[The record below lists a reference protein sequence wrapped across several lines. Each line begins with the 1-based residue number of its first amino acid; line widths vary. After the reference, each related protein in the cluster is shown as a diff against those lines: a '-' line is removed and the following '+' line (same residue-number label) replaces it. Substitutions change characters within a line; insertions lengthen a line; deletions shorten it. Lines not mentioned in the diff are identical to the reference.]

1 MKRVIFLLCILANM
15 FVAVH
20 AQIGYQIALLNTATG
35 EARANTS
42 VNATVTIT
50 DSANGVVY
58 TGTQRV
64 TSNDFGILSL
74 VIGDA
79 NTFSNVDTS
88 KMPFFIEV
96 SVDGTLIG
104 KSQILSV
111 PVAEV
116 AKRLKS
122 SLSVEDL
129 VGSWMYSYSEKP
141 GGYGYSHL
149 VIFTSDG
156 KWSEKSWDRYH
167 DPNGNPIDEF
177 LWSGTGRYKI
187 EGDEIIM
194 IADEVDAYATN
205 FARARIVRGN
215 LVFCGLSYIFKKQ

>member
-1 MKRVIFLLCILANM
+1 M
-15 FVAVH
+15 FVAAH

-129 VGSWMYSYSEKP
+129 VGRWVLCQNGLDDNAMF
-141 GGYGYSHL
+141 
-149 VIFTSDG
+149 VFTSDG
-156 KWSEKSWDRYH
+156 KYTYDE
-167 DPNGNPIDEF
+167 GNSRV
-177 LWSGTGRYKI
+177 SGTYELEGNNIILTGEYRDFSGRLVS
-187 EGDEIIM
+187 EIQM
-194 IADEVDAYATN
+194 
-205 FARARIVRGN
+205 ARIVSGK
-215 LVFCGLSYIFKKQ
+215 LMYIGGSWNFVRQ

>member
-1 MKRVIFLLCILANM
+1 MKRIIVLLCILANM
-15 FVAVH
+15 FVAAH

-129 VGSWMYSYSEKP
+129 VGRWQAVPDDDGEFVYT
-141 GGYGYSHL
+141 
-149 VIFTSDG
+149 FTSDG
-156 KWSEKSWDRYH
+156 KWIFKTDYGYTS
-167 DPNGNPIDEF
+167 
-177 LWSGTGRYKI
+177 SGTYKI
-187 EGDEIIM
+187 EGDDIIV
-194 IADEVDAYATN
+194 IGFCDEYSGLPY
-205 FARARIVRGN
+205 FKRARIVYGY
-215 LVFCGLSYIFKKQ
+215 LKFDAPDFEDGIFVRQ

>member
-1 MKRVIFLLCILANM
+1 MKQIVFLLCILTNM
-15 FVAVH
+15 FVAAH

-35 EARANTS
+35 EAKANTS

-129 VGSWMYSYSEKP
+129 VGRWQCDSADGVFVYT
-141 GGYGYSHL
+141 
-149 VIFTSDG
+149 FTSDG
-156 KWSEKSWDRYH
+156 KWIYKTSYGYTS
-167 DPNGNPIDEF
+167 
-177 LWSGTGRYKI
+177 SGTYKI
-187 EGDEIIM
+187 EGDDIIV
-194 IADEVDAYATN
+194 IGFCNEYTGIPY
-205 FARARIVRGN
+205 FKRARILYGYLIFEDDDSEALFVR
-215 LVFCGLSYIFKKQ
+215 Q

>member
-1 MKRVIFLLCILANM
+1 MKRIIFLLCILANM

-20 AQIGYQIALLNTATG
+20 AQIGYQIALLNTASG
-35 EARANTS
+35 EARVNTS

-116 AKRLKS
+116 AKLLKS

-129 VGSWMYSYSEKP
+129 VGSWRYNNNSLESGIYT
-141 GGYGYSHL
+141 
-149 VIFTSDG
+149 FTSDG
-156 KWSEKSWDRYH
+156 KWIYKSTYSDGYT
-167 DPNGNPIDEF
+167 NGYTE
-177 LWSGTGRYKI
+177 SGTYEI
-187 EGDEIIM
+187 EGNNIVVMGFSEYYDCPYFQI
-194 IADEVDAYATN
+194 
-205 FARARIVRGN
+205 ARIVSG
-215 LVFCGLSYIFKKQ
+215 F

>member
-1 MKRVIFLLCILANM
+1 MKRVLFLLCILANM
-15 FVAVH
+15 FVAAH

-50 DSANGVVY
+50 DSANGIVY

-129 VGSWMYSYSEKP
+129 VGSWRYVNDYYKHV
-141 GGYGYSHL
+141 YT
-149 VIFTSDG
+149 FTSDG
-156 KWSEKSWDRYH
+156 KWFEKLWSLYSGIE
-167 DPNGNPIDEF
+167 N
-177 LWSGTGRYKI
+177 LQWSGTGRYEI

-194 IADEVDAYATN
+194 IADELDVYATN
-205 FARARIVRGN
+205 FDRARIVRGN
-215 LVFCGLSYIFKKQ
+215 LVSCGLNHFYKKQ

>member
-1 MKRVIFLLCILANM
+1 M
-15 FVAVH
+15 FVAAH

-88 KMPFFIEV
+88 KMPF
-96 SVDGTLIG
+96 L
-104 KSQILSV
+104 
-111 PVAEV
+111 
-116 AKRLKS
+116 
-122 SLSVEDL
+122 
-129 VGSWMYSYSEKP
+129 
-141 GGYGYSHL
+141 
-149 VIFTSDG
+149 
-156 KWSEKSWDRYH
+156 
-167 DPNGNPIDEF
+167 
-177 LWSGTGRYKI
+177 
-187 EGDEIIM
+187 
-194 IADEVDAYATN
+194 
-205 FARARIVRGN
+205 
-215 LVFCGLSYIFKKQ
+215 

>member
-1 MKRVIFLLCILANM
+1 MKRIIFLLCILANM
-15 FVAVH
+15 FVAAH

-79 NTFSNVDTS
+79 NTFGNVDTS

-129 VGSWMYSYSEKP
+129 VGSWRYVDGYSETV
-141 GGYGYSHL
+141 YT
-149 VIFTSDG
+149 FTSDG
-156 KWSEKSWDRYH
+156 KYRLDDGTYHESGLYEFDGPNVVLTGTDR
-167 DPNGNPIDEF
+167 GLRIARVS
-177 LWSGTGRYKI
+177 SGKLRFVGGYS
-187 EGDEIIM
+187 
-194 IADEVDAYATN
+194 
-205 FARARIVRGN
+205 
-215 LVFCGLSYIFKKQ
+215 VFIKL

>member
-1 MKRVIFLLCILANM
+1 M
-15 FVAVH
+15 FVAAH

-35 EARANTS
+35 EAKANTS

-129 VGSWMYSYSEKP
+129 VGRWQADGADGEFVYT
-141 GGYGYSHL
+141 
-149 VIFTSDG
+149 FTSDG
-156 KWSEKSWDRYH
+156 KWIYKTDYGYTS
-167 DPNGNPIDEF
+167 
-177 LWSGTGRYKI
+177 SGTYKI
-187 EGDEIIM
+187 EGDDIIV
-194 IADEVDAYATN
+194 IGFCNEYTGLPY
-205 FARARIVRGN
+205 FKRARILYGYLIFEDDDFEALFVR
-215 LVFCGLSYIFKKQ
+215 Q

>member
-1 MKRVIFLLCILANM
+1 MKRIIVLLCILANM
-15 FVAVH
+15 FVAAH

-50 DSANGVVY
+50 DSANGIVY

-129 VGSWMYSYSEKP
+129 VGRWRYVDGIYECV
-141 GGYGYSHL
+141 YT
-149 VIFTSDG
+149 FTSDG
-156 KWSEKSWDRYH
+156 KYRLDDGQYHESGLYEIDGPNVVLTCTDR
-167 DPNGNPIDEF
+167 
-177 LWSGTGRYKI
+177 
-187 EGDEIIM
+187 
-194 IADEVDAYATN
+194 
-205 FARARIVRGN
+205 
-215 LVFCGLSYIFKKQ
+215 GLSIARVSSGKLLFVGFSNVYIKQ

>member
-1 MKRVIFLLCILANM
+1 MKRVLFLLCILANM
-15 FVAVH
+15 FVAAH

-50 DSANGVVY
+50 DSANGIVY

-129 VGSWMYSYSEKP
+129 VGRWVLQDELDDAMY
-141 GGYGYSHL
+141 
-149 VIFTSDG
+149 IFTSDG
-156 KWSEKSWDRYH
+156 KFTYEGTKGFRY
-167 DPNGNPIDEF
+167 
-177 LWSGTGRYKI
+177 SGTYELEGNNIILTGEYRTSYGEIANKFEMLRMVSGKLTKI
-187 EGDEIIM
+187 DGW
-194 IADEVDAYATN
+194 N
-205 FARARIVRGN
+205 FVR
-215 LVFCGLSYIFKKQ
+215 Q

>member
-1 MKRVIFLLCILANM
+1 MKRVLFLLCIFANM
-15 FVAVH
+15 FVAAH

-74 VIGDA
+74 IIGDA

-129 VGSWMYSYSEKP
+129 VGRWQVDCADGVFVYT
-141 GGYGYSHL
+141 
-149 VIFTSDG
+149 FTSDG
-156 KWSEKSWDRYH
+156 KWIYKTNHGYTS
-167 DPNGNPIDEF
+167 
-177 LWSGTGRYKI
+177 SGTYKI
-187 EGDEIIM
+187 EGDDIIV
-194 IADEVDAYATN
+194 IGFCDEETGIP
-205 FARARIVRGN
+205 FFKRARIEYGYLIFDHSEVIYVR
-215 LVFCGLSYIFKKQ
+215 Q

>member
-1 MKRVIFLLCILANM
+1 MKRVLFLLCILANM
-15 FVAVH
+15 FVAAH

-129 VGSWMYSYSEKP
+129 VGSWMYSETPS
-141 GGYGYSHL
+141 GYGFSRL

-156 KWSEKSWDRYH
+156 KWSEKFWERYH
-167 DPNGNPIDEF
+167 DPNGNPKEDF
-177 LWSGTGRYKI
+177 LWSGTGRYEI

-194 IADEVDAYATN
+194 IADEVDVCATN
-205 FARARIVRGN
+205 FDRARIVRGN
-215 LVFCGLSYIFKKQ
+215 LVFCGSGVFLKKQ

>member
-1 MKRVIFLLCILANM
+1 MKRVLFLLCILANM
-15 FVAVH
+15 FVAAH

-50 DSANGVVY
+50 DSANGIVY

-79 NTFSNVDTS
+79 NTTFSNVDTS

-129 VGSWMYSYSEKP
+129 VGSWLNRQERSNSYSKCI
-141 GGYGYSHL
+141 L
-149 VIFTSDG
+149 IIFTSDG
-156 KWSEKSWDRYH
+156 KWSEKIWNEYS
-167 DPNGNPIDEF
+167 GIEEVQ
-177 LWSGTGRYKI
+177 WSGTGRYDI

-194 IADEVDAYATN
+194 IGDEVADIYGMI
-205 FARARIVRGN
+205 FEKARIVRGN
-215 LVFCGLSYIFKKQ
+215 LVICGWNGGFKKQ

>member
-1 MKRVIFLLCILANM
+1 MKRIIVLLCILANM
-15 FVAVH
+15 FVAAH

-129 VGSWMYSYSEKP
+129 VGRWQADGADGVCVYT
-141 GGYGYSHL
+141 
-149 VIFTSDG
+149 FTSDG
-156 KWSEKSWDRYH
+156 KWIYKTNYGYTS
-167 DPNGNPIDEF
+167 
-177 LWSGTGRYKI
+177 SGTYKI
-187 EGDEIIM
+187 EGDDIIV
-194 IADEVDAYATN
+194 IGFCNEYTGLPY
-205 FARARIVRGN
+205 FKRARILYGYLIFEDDDFEALFVR
-215 LVFCGLSYIFKKQ
+215 Q

>member
-129 VGSWMYSYSEKP
+129 VGRWQADGADGVFVYT
-141 GGYGYSHL
+141 
-149 VIFTSDG
+149 FTSDG
-156 KWSEKSWDRYH
+156 KWIYKTNYGYTS
-167 DPNGNPIDEF
+167 
-177 LWSGTGRYKI
+177 SGTYKI
-187 EGDEIIM
+187 EGDDIIV
-194 IADEVDAYATN
+194 IGFCNEYTGLPY
-205 FARARIVRGN
+205 FKRARILYGYLIFEDDDFEALFVR
-215 LVFCGLSYIFKKQ
+215 Q